1 MGGQLLDVGLIG
13 IIYCVSWCLQLKHQ
27 KKFVPLKNNYL
38 LSVSCFMRGGVKI
51 EPFVIPI
58 TSLKTYKNNL
68 LPTEKTV
75 IPQ

>member
-1 MGGQLLDVGLIG
+1 
-13 IIYCVSWCLQLKHQ
+13 
-27 KKFVPLKNNYL
+27 
-38 LSVSCFMRGGVKI
+38 MRGGVKI

-68 LPTEKTV
+68 LPTGKKTV